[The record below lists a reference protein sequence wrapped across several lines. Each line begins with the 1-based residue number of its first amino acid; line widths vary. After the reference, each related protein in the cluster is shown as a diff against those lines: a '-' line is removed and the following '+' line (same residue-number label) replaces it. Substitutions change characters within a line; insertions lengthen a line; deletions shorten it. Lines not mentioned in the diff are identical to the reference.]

1 MRQVSIHNDIL
12 PNLASF
18 GRHLRAENLS
28 PKTIDT
34 YCESTTQ
41 LANYLEDQGMPLE
54 VANLRRDHIEAFISH
69 LLETRKPA
77 TAHNRFRGVQAFF
90 KWATEEGEIKEIDE
104 AAGGLFVG
112 AETAF
117 DCEKD

>member
-34 YCESTTQ
+34 YCESATQ
-41 LANYLEDQGMPLE
+41 LANYLADQGMPLE

-69 LLETRKPA
+69 LLDTRKPA

-90 KWATEEGEIKEIDE
+90 
-104 AAGGLFVG
+104 
-112 AETAF
+112 
-117 DCEKD
+117 